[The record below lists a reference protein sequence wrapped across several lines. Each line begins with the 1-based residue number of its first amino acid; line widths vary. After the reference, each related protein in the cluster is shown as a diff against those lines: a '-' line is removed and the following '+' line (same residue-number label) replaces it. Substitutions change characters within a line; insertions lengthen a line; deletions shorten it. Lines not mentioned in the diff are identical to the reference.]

1 MATTNFKVA
10 TESERKCN
18 PNYETWRDVEGNGC
32 DFLYSKKFCSK
43 YGGYG
48 INMPETSSDFIDYSV
63 DGFSAWACP
72 HCGCYGKF
80 LTILTI
86 DYIFQFRFLTV
97 SFLRFTQLLPSFFSR
112 YRKGSENIQIEKR
125 AFLAAKINY
134 CNKV

>member
-72 HCGCYGKF
+72 QCGCYGKF

-86 DYIFQFRFLTV
+86 NCIFQFHF
-97 SFLRFTQLLPSFFSR
+97 
-112 YRKGSENIQIEKR
+112 
-125 AFLAAKINY
+125 
-134 CNKV
+134 